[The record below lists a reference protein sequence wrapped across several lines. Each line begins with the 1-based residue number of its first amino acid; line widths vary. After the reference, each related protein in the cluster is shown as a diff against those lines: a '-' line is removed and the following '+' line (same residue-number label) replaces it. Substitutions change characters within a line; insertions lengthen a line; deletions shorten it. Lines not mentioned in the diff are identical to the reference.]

1 MAQMV
6 KNLPAMQ
13 ETRVQSWDGEIP
25 WRREWQSIPVFLPG
39 KFHGQRSLG
48 GYSPWGHK
56 KSDTTEHSTEQ
67 KERSSTRESKKR
79 WQEVK
84 KNTYQSATNLSGIL
98 ASHGSP
104 QRPITFFNSSAPIS
118 YEAMSL

>member
-1 MAQMV
+1 M
-6 KNLPAMQ
+6 
-13 ETRVQSWDGEIP
+13 
-25 WRREWQSIPVFLPG
+25 FLPG

-48 GYSPWGHK
+48 GYSPWGRK
-56 KSDTTEHSTEQ
+56 ESNTTEHSTEQ
-67 KERSSTRESKKR
+67 KERSSTKESKKR
-79 WQEVK
+79 WQEIK

-104 QRPITFFNSSAPIS
+104 RRPITFFNSSAPIS

>member
-1 MAQMV
+1 MV
-6 KNLPAMQ
+6 KNLHGSVGVARD
-13 ETRVQSWDGEIP
+13 EGLIP
-25 WRREWQSIPVFLPG
+25 GSGRPTAVFLPG